1 MPVPETPQA
10 RLAVP
15 QCPSDIFPSEAFGPE
30 PTVKASLNS
39 FLLDL
44 PGLPTPVLGAPLVQ
58 GKHLVLIPWFS
69 SVGEYSVHLRVGL
82 IRQQFGHCL
91 QEGTLSSLVRLC
103 WCFAKRGGNVK
114 YTGGFSSLLCSLC
127 SPPSHCGIIAI
138 VVPNHSTLCNSS
150 TTIAAPAVM
159 LSLRAA
165 ALQVFPKSKHNF
177 FHLHSCYTT
186 H

>member
-30 PTVKASLNS
+30 PAVKASLNS

-91 QEGTLSSLVRLC
+91 PKKGLFHLLYVSAGALQREVAMWNTLGVCPL
-103 WCFAKRGGNVK
+103 CFAL
-114 YTGGFSSLLCSLC
+114 FAPL
-127 SPPSHCGIIAI
+127 PAI
-138 VVPNHSTLCNSS
+138 EG
-150 TTIAAPAVM
+150 
-159 LSLRAA
+159 
-165 ALQVFPKSKHNF
+165 
-177 FHLHSCYTT
+177 
-186 H
+186 